1 MPLPVKEAAALAGR
15 VLLAGLFLHEAWSKL
30 ANYSAAV
37 AYAEAFGVPGQ
48 LMPLAIA
55 TEAGCSLLILIGYQ
69 ARAAALLLAGFC
81 IVTAVLFHSKLGNR
95 NELLHFEKD
104 LAIAGGLLV
113 LFAQGAGHWAI
124 DALLPAWRKASQNPA
139 ATAKAPSPPQ
149 S

>member
-1 MPLPVKEAAALAGR
+1 
-15 VLLAGLFLHEAWSKL
+15 
-30 ANYSAAV
+30 
-37 AYAEAFGVPGQ
+37 
-48 LMPLAIA
+48 MPLAIA
-55 TEAGCSLLILIGYQ
+55 TEAGCALLILIGYQ

-113 LFAQGAGHWAI
+113 LFARGAGHWAI
-124 DALLPAWRKASQNPA
+124 DALWPVWRASQNPA
-139 ATAKAPSPPQ
+139 ATAKVPSLPQ